1 MKKLVLIGFIFLS
14 SCKGT
19 EWGLY
24 DRNNYVKRSYW
35 TKAQILEYQTMNPAV
50 HTAVDLKLSDE
61 FLNELREN
69 LIKTGV
75 IIQDTIKIKSNGDK
89 KFNQG
94 YSSSRGIIL

>member
-14 SCKGT
+14 GCKGAD
-19 EWGLY
+19 WGLY
-24 DRNNYVKRSYW
+24 NRDNYVKGYYW
-35 TKAQILEYQTMNPAV
+35 TQDQILEYQTMNPAV

-94 YSSSRGIIL
+94 HSSSRGIIL

>member
-14 SCKGT
+14 GCKGAQ
-19 EWGLY
+19 WGLY

-35 TKAQILEYQTMNPAV
+35 TKAEILEYQTMNPTV
-50 HTAVDLKLSDE
+50 HTAI
-61 FLNELREN
+61 N
-69 LIKTGV
+69 
-75 IIQDTIKIKSNGDK
+75 KIKSNGDK

>member
-14 SCKGT
+14 GCKGAQ
-19 EWGLY
+19 WGLY

-35 TKAQILEYQTMNPAV
+35 TKAEILEYQTMNPTV
-50 HTAVDLKLSDE
+50 HTAI
-61 FLNELREN
+61 N
-69 LIKTGV
+69 
-75 IIQDTIKIKSNGDK
+75 KIKYNGDK